1 MDLVVNPEPAPD
13 DREAIAVAL
22 ERDLAWDEAPAVYKS
37 AWRKA
42 GIAENL
48 GGLRDGAT
56 AEQTGRDPR
65 VVEPGDPG

>member
-1 MDLVVNPEPAPD
+1 VDLLVSPDPAPD
-13 DREAIAVAL
+13 EREAIAVAL
-22 ERDLAWDEAPAVYKS
+22 EQAVALDEPPAAYQS

-56 AEQTGRDPR
+56 PEQTGRDPR